1 MGAIANCCSRQSVI
15 KSSAIS
21 IYSMNENENE
31 NEQLNINDLYKDL
44 IPTILDVNHALNYTT
59 SKEYYTLLLK
69 NIPKHIISKKIC
81 NKLNNSEIIT
91 LINKLLNWII
101 SENIDDC
108 DESSKKNINL
118 IKENSKNGLKYILKE
133 LKDVKFSETIDIY
146 ILQALTSTSLI
157 CQIVLYLKSQNNPS
171 DSENF
176 RICIWEKEN
185 IVSEAK
191 NYIFQAAY
199 FLLLTKKKYSNKI
212 DDNSKDENKIT
223 NELKDQI
230 NKYCKISIDFTNS
243 IINS

>member
-15 KSSAIS
+15 QSSSIS
-21 IYSMNENENE
+21 IYSMNE

-44 IPTILDVNHALNYTT
+44 IPTILDVNHALNFIT

-81 NKLNNSEIIT
+81 YKLNNSEIIT
-91 LINKLLNWII
+91 LINKLLEWII

-108 DESSKKNINL
+108 DESSKQKINL

-133 LKDVKFSETIDIY
+133 LKDVKFGETLDIY

-157 CQIVLYLKSQNNPS
+157 SQIVLFLKSQNNPS
-171 DSENF
+171 DLENY

-185 IVSEAK
+185 IVNVAK
-191 NYIFQAAY
+191 NYIFQSAY
-199 FLLLTKKKYSNKI
+199 FLLLTKKKYSNKAN
-212 DDNSKDENKIT
+212 DNSKVGNKIT

-230 NKYCKISIDFTNS
+230 SKYCKISLDFTNNL
-243 IINS
+243 INS

>member
-15 KSSAIS
+15 QSSSIS
-21 IYSMNENENE
+21 IYSINENE
-31 NEQLNINDLYKDL
+31 NEQINTNDIYNNL
-44 IPTILDVNHALNYTT
+44 IPTILDVNHALNFTT

-91 LINKLLNWII
+91 LINKLLDWII

-108 DESSKKNINL
+108 DEGTKQKINL

-133 LKDVKFSETIDIY
+133 LKDVKFGEILDIY

-157 CQIVLYLKSQNNPS
+157 SQCVLFLKSQNNPS
-171 DSENF
+171 DSEDF
-176 RICIWEKEN
+176 RICIWGKEN
-185 IVSEAK
+185 IANVAK
-191 NYIFQAAY
+191 ICIFQAAY
-199 FLLLTKKKYSNKI
+199 FLLLTKKKYSNKA

-223 NELKDQI
+223 NELKEQI
-230 NKYCKISIDFTNS
+230 NKYCKISIDFTND
-243 IINS
+243 IVNS